1 MDLTSQFFTAQG
13 LGLLQY
19 SCLMLCFFLSMFP
32 RMIQDVIALL
42 ILPQTTRLRA
52 TESHR
57 IKKDVLQE
65 NQTTEERKRPLCSNC
80 RRHALQEEKTFLESF
95 S

>member
-1 MDLTSQFFTAQG
+1 MDLTSQFCTAQG

-19 SCLMLCFFLSMFP
+19 SSLIICYFLSMFP

-52 TESHR
+52 TESHK
-57 IKKDVLQE
+57 IKKRMFYKKIRQQKKEKDRSVL
-65 NQTTEERKRPLCSNC
+65 TAGDMHCKRKKHS
-80 RRHALQEEKTFLESF
+80 
-95 S
+95 